1 MYNPHSTKYN
11 YPEYTDQHYLVVKK
25 NDGHSIA
32 VYPEGESNKVKQ
44 ILLDNRCNFIVKGDY
59 TEGSDMDKVIK
70 NVIDKI
76 AIIEELDEQQ
86 RTLAE
91 K

>member
-1 MYNPHSTKYN
+1 MT
-11 YPEYTDQHYLVVKK
+11 VVKK

-32 VYPEGESNKVKQ
+32 IYPGDESSKVKQ

-59 TEGSDMDKVIK
+59 RANSDLDKVVK

-76 AIIEELDEQQ
+76 AIIEDIEAQQ
-86 RTLAE
+86 KILAE